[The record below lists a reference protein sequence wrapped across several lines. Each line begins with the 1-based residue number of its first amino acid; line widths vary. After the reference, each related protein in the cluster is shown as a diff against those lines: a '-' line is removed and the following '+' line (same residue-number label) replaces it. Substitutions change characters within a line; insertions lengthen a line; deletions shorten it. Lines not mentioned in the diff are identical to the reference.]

1 MLHGKS
7 IFPMNASKGLGE
19 PAKTS
24 YLQQCQVLNRRCL
37 SDCRIRLWFEEKTAF
52 VTPPTSFHPS
62 QNNKIL
68 GNEDFLFNIT
78 AWSVHLRSFF
88 WSVFGHFSRNVYCW
102 SFHLK
107 LLIYIWKW
115 LKWARWLHHISVW
128 KFCLFFT
135 ISASLVLELIRLVY
149 AANQFD

>member
-24 YLQQCQVLNRRCL
+24 YLQQCQVLNRR
-37 SDCRIRLWFEEKTAF
+37 EPAF
-52 VTPPTSFHPS
+52 VTPSTSFHPS

-78 AWSVHLRSFF
+78 A
-88 WSVFGHFSRNVYCW
+88 
-102 SFHLK
+102 
-107 LLIYIWKW
+107 
-115 LKWARWLHHISVW
+115 
-128 KFCLFFT
+128 
-135 ISASLVLELIRLVY
+135 
-149 AANQFD
+149 